1 MKSSLLILLYFV
13 IGVIIAYFLNLP
25 DWFVESD
32 FSSWALYLLMFIV
45 GVSVGSDPSFRS
57 LFRKINWHV
66 VLVPISVIIGSLSA
80 TAAVSYWLYHISVT
94 QAMAVGAGFGYYS
107 LSAVLIAQIS
117 GQELG
122 VVALLANIIR
132 EIFTLALAPLL
143 VKVFGRYATIAA
155 GGATAMDTTLPVVVR
170 YSGKDLSVVAIF
182 TGIVLSLLVPVLVPF
197 LLTVLGR

>member
-13 IGVIIAYFLNLP
+13 VGIVIAYFLKLP
-25 DWFVESD
+25 IWFVESD
-32 FSSWALYLLMFIV
+32 LSAWALYLLMFIV
-45 GVSVGSDPSFRS
+45 GISVGSDPSFRS
-57 LFRKINWHV
+57 LFKRINWHV
-66 VLVPISVIIGSLSA
+66 ILVPLSVIVGSLSA
-80 TAAVSYWLYHISVT
+80 TAVVSYWLYHISVA

-107 LSAVLIAQIS
+107 LSAVLIAQMS

-132 EIFTLALAPLL
+132 EVLTLAFAPLL
-143 VKVFGRYATIAA
+143 VRFFGRYATIAA

-182 TGIVLSLLVPVLVPF
+182 TGVVLSLLVPLLVPF
-197 LLTVLGR
+197 LLTVFG